1 MVNTIKKC
9 ENYYHSYV
17 FHTITPFLKGVETAA
32 AISLPNNYIK
42 CFSCIQVGCPT
53 EKFVCRIH
61 FTVILRHYNMGVK

>member
-17 FHTITPFLKGVETAA
+17 FHAITPFPKGVETAA

-42 CFSCIQVGCPT
+42 CLLVFKMKIYVYPRM
-53 EKFVCRIH
+53 F
-61 FTVILRHYNMGVK
+61 